1 MNMNNPSKL
10 NSWKKIKNY
19 SKLIS
24 RISLNKMFKDDS
36 NRFNDFSIELENLL
50 LDFSKNHI
58 DKKMMN
64 LFFNLLDELDIKKKI
79 EDFFNGEKI
88 NKSEKRPALHFLLR
102 GSYNDKTKNI

>member
-36 NRFNDFSIELENLL
+36 NRFNDFLSYPIPKVIIEEYIENMIQTLSLET
-50 LDFSKNHI
+50 
-58 DKKMMN
+58 DK
-64 LFFNLLDELDIKKKI
+64 
-79 EDFFNGEKI
+79 
-88 NKSEKRPALHFLLR
+88 
-102 GSYNDKTKNI
+102 